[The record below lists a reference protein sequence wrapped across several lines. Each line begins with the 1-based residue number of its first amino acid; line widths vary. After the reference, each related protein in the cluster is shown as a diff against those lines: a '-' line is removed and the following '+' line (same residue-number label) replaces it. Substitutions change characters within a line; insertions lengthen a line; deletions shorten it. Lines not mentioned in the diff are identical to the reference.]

1 MDGEAIFSLGGAG
14 RGGARQKIYGARQ
27 GGEPHSESKSLR
39 EGGKRDSEE
48 QCILKSG
55 AGQGKTV
62 GKWDFHKTIFSN
74 SISLTNVVLNINKKR
89 IQGFYSYYTS

>member
-1 MDGEAIFSLGGAG
+1 MTRTPIDLSCGEEGSS
-14 RGGARQKIYGARQ
+14 
-27 GGEPHSESKSLR
+27 HSEGESLR
-39 EGGKRDSEE
+39 EGGKGRDSEE
-48 QCILKSG
+48 QCILKLG

-74 SISLTNVVLNINKKR
+74 SISSTNVVLNINKKQ